1 MSKQTLDFWA
11 HLDQLRVVFIRAG
24 VVVVVFAV
32 AAFCFKDILFSVVLA
47 PQNADFLT
55 YRLFS
60 KFASPLPDF
69 SVQLINT
76 GLADQFRIHL
86 KVAFETGI
94 VLASPYIIFSIFRFV
109 SPALYQREKR
119 PMVTVAFWG
128 YLMFVIGVLI
138 SYFLIFPLTFRF
150 LGTYQVSQSV
160 ENLISL
166 GSYIDTLTM
175 LCMWFG
181 VLFELPLLCWFFG
194 KLGIINA
201 AFMRRYRRHAI
212 VLLLILA
219 AIITPTGDMFTLLV
233 VALPLYA
240 LYEISI
246 FVVKK

>member
-11 HLDQLRVVFIRAG
+11 HLDQLRGVMLRTAVVI
-24 VVVVVFAV
+24 VVFAV
-32 AAFCFKDILFSVVLA
+32 AAFIFKNTLFAIVLA

-55 YRLFS
+55 YRFFS
-60 KFASPLPDF
+60 KFTPLPDF
-69 SVQLINT
+69 SVPLINT
-76 GLADQFRIHL
+76 GLAEQFRIHM
-86 KVAFETGI
+86 KVAFEAGI
-94 VLASPYIIFSIFRFV
+94 LLASPYIIFVIFKFV
-109 SPALYQREKR
+109 SPALYKREKR
-119 PMVTVAFWG
+119 PMMQVVFWG
-128 YLMFVIGVLI
+128 YFMFVIGVLV

-150 LGTYQVSQSV
+150 LGTYQVSQTV

-166 GSYIDTLTM
+166 SSYIDTLTM

-181 VLFELPLLCWFFG
+181 ILFELPLLCWFFG
-194 KLGIINA
+194 KLGILNA

-212 VLLLILA
+212 ILLLILA
-219 AIITPTGDMFTLLV
+219 AIITPTGDIFTLLV